1 MSRQVKHSLTPDE
14 YLTRERKSE
23 YKSEY
28 FNGEVF
34 AMTGASRN
42 HNLIAINIASELRE
56 QLRSRPCEVYGSD
69 MRVRIPTRDLYT
81 YPDVVVVC
89 KQPAFEDDYV
99 DTLLNP
105 ALIVEVLSESTGSYD
120 RVKKFGYYRL
130 IDSLSEYL
138 LVAQDEFRVEQY
150 ARQPEGPWLLSDIRS
165 LDKGVELR
173 SIQCSLEMK
182 EIYEKVVLE

>member
-1 MSRQVKHSLTPDE
+1 MSRQVKHFLTPDE

-42 HNLIAINIASELRE
+42 HNLIAINVASELRE

-69 MRVRIPTRDLYT
+69 MRVRIPTRNLYT

-105 ALIVEVLSESTGSYD
+105 ALIVEVLSESAGSYD

-150 ARQPEGPWLLSDIRS
+150 ARQPEGPWLLSDIGS